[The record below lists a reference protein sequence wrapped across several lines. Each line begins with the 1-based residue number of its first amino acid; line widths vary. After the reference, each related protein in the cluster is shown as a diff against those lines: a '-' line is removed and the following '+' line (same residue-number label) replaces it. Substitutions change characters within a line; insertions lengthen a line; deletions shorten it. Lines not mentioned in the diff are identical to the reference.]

1 MTAGPR
7 RDEPRPW
14 QSLPAAPCLAFL
26 VCPPPPPPFLSSQ
39 MLCGGCCSDPVPV
52 LQGRLGPLLPRYPAV
67 SHPLLGIL
75 PFSCCPA
82 SPKSCWALD
91 AWAPCPPWRGW
102 CWERSRNGRGGGQ
115 RAAGRGKAERA
126 DCRARAASGTLFL
139 ATRSPGVLSFTH
151 LFTPGP
157 RGRRGTA
164 FPRGAEHRGG
174 GSQPDLLPLGAKG
187 GG

>member
-1 MTAGPR
+1 M
-7 RDEPRPW
+7 
-14 QSLPAAPCLAFL
+14 SL
-26 VCPPPPPPFLSSQ
+26 
-39 MLCGGCCSDPVPV
+39 VP
-52 LQGRLGPLLPRYPAV
+52 GRACPLLPAWPFWCVLRHLLPSSAAKCCAV
-67 SHPLLGIL
+67 GAALTRSLCSRAGWDP
-75 PFSCCPA
+75 SCHGTRP
-82 SPKSCWALD
+82 SPTPCWAS
-91 AWAPCPPWRGW
+91 CPSAAARLPPKAAGHWMPGLPALPG
-102 CWERSRNGRGGGQ
+102 EAGAGKGAEMAGGGQ